1 MPDLSVAVF
10 LANSLGER
18 FVATVAYER
27 RGYRVRDLRREK
39 NVTGTC
45 RGNLDYLVEEDYKIG
60 EPSLDAE
67 IVKYMSHSIANFLFH

>member
-1 MPDLSVAVF
+1 MPNLSVAVF
-10 LANSLGER
+10 LANFLGER

-27 RGYRVRDLRREK
+27 RGYRVRDLRGKK

-45 RGNLDYLVEEDYKIG
+45 GGNFDYLVEEDYEIG

>member
-1 MPDLSVAVF
+1 MPDLSVAVL
-10 LANSLGER
+10 LANFLGER
-18 FVATVAYER
+18 FVATVPYER
-27 RGYRVRDLRREK
+27 GGYRVRYLRRKK

-45 RGNLDYLVEEDYKIG
+45 GGNFDYLVEEDYEIG